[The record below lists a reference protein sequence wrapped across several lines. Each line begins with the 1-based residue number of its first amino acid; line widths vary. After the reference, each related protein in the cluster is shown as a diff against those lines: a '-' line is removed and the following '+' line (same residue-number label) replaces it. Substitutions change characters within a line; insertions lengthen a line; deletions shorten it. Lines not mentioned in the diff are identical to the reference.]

1 MAADMA
7 FPDEYGIP
15 DNPFLT
21 AESIK
26 RERERNADSV
36 RGAYSDGKSK
46 FAAPASPEI
55 PEWLNIARQNNLPM
69 NRNASTPRVRPAA
82 RQTDDAAEGATDIL
96 GRPIRS
102 RQPIDYEDSVPQ
114 SAGEYE
120 MAGYPVNIVREQ
132 RDLEQEEN
140 AVVHRKRHGAQMA
153 ANPYHV
159 QKEGK
164 TAYPK
169 ENQVQQSSEQVSVR
183 TRRSRVSAN
192 AEPSRQV
199 QHPQAAQSAR
209 ELPRSTEVAAR
220 QVPRQPQGLAERMQ
234 YAQQIQPEVN
244 PVNPYAVMPQPVF
257 VAQVPVQQPPV
268 QEDFDYKI
276 PERIEEEKPRV
287 KIPVVASLLLVVAL
301 FILGGVLGLK
311 GLYLARMTALE
322 NERAETARRIE
333 TNHPLRYRELLE
345 TKATKYNLDPAFVAA
360 IVLNESSFDTNAT
373 SSVNA
378 RGLMQL
384 MDPTAQ
390 WIYGKL
396 KLEREYSF
404 DDMYSADINVE
415 FGCWYLN
422 YLAGLFNGD
431 PILVAAAYHA
441 GQGEISNWL
450 NNSSYSKDGVT
461 IPLDKLPQGPTK
473 TYVTRVLS
481 AFSVYKR
488 LYYEEVQL

>member
-1 MAADMA
+1 M
-7 FPDEYGIP
+7 
-15 DNPFLT
+15 
-21 AESIK
+21 
-26 RERERNADSV
+26 
-36 RGAYSDGKSK
+36 
-46 FAAPASPEI
+46 
-55 PEWLNIARQNNLPM
+55 
-69 NRNASTPRVRPAA
+69 
-82 RQTDDAAEGATDIL
+82 
-96 GRPIRS
+96 
-102 RQPIDYEDSVPQ
+102 
-114 SAGEYE
+114 
-120 MAGYPVNIVREQ
+120 
-132 RDLEQEEN
+132 
-140 AVVHRKRHGAQMA
+140 
-153 ANPYHV
+153 
-159 QKEGK
+159 
-164 TAYPK
+164 
-169 ENQVQQSSEQVSVR
+169 
-183 TRRSRVSAN
+183 
-192 AEPSRQV
+192 
-199 QHPQAAQSAR
+199 
-209 ELPRSTEVAAR
+209 
-220 QVPRQPQGLAERMQ
+220 
-234 YAQQIQPEVN
+234 
-244 PVNPYAVMPQPVF
+244 NPYAVMPQPVF

-322 NERAETARRIE
+322 NERAETAQRIE

-404 DDMYSADINVE
+404 DDLYSADINVE

-431 PILVAAAYHA
+431 SILVAAAYHA